1 MIQALLEIFDLHF
14 KRSRVQNPGA
24 NSQLIGNPPYFW
36 NPWIHSI
43 CTIRPQSISFF
54 KGQIRRSVN
63 LFTALLKSTLIF
75 LSQNQQLWA
84 AWEGG
89 GGARVMW
96 ASRLHRV
103 PISTNSS
110 TPSSAPPLL
119 VVPTFLLSIAKNYT
133 DNVPKICCTVF
144 LCSCHLKIP
153 KSHPLFSLLEEV
165 PPPPT
170 PTSPRFSLHPTSLST
185 YLHCCLVMC

>member
-89 GGARVMW
+89 GSKGYVSFQVAQGTYFYQL
-96 ASRLHRV
+96 LH
-103 PISTNSS
+103 PLLS
-110 TPSSAPPLL
+110 TPSFSGSHLSAFHCKELHWQCSKNLL
-119 VVPTFLLSIAKNYT
+119 HS
-133 DNVPKICCTVF
+133 
-144 LCSCHLKIP
+144 
-153 KSHPLFSLLEEV
+153 FSLFL
-165 PPPPT
+165 
-170 PTSPRFSLHPTSLST
+170 SP
-185 YLHCCLVMC
+185 